1 MPRALDYCLQDVRF
15 ALRQLRKSPSFTL
28 TAVVVLALGLC
39 ASLAIFSFVDAAL
52 MKPLPYRDPSRL
64 AGVYERIP
72 LCERCNLSYF
82 DYLDWKRMNKTLAS
96 LEVYQGTGFIISSAE
111 GAVRAQTMRVSAGF
125 FRTLGVSPILGRDFA
140 DGEDQ
145 PSAERVVMLSYS
157 SWQNRFGG
165 RSAALG
171 QTVNL
176 DGDPYTIVG
185 VLPADF
191 HFAPSGRA
199 EFWTAIHADNSCE
212 KRRSCHDLYG
222 VGRLKDGV
230 SMETAAADF
239 ALIASQLEAQ
249 YPDSNRGQV
258 SNIIP
263 LSDVIVGRIRP
274 VLIMLLSG
282 AALLLLIAAVNVS
295 NLLLVRS
302 EGRKR
307 EIAVRSSLGASPA
320 RLTAQF
326 VTEGVLLVFAGTAVA
341 LLAANW
347 LTALLTRLI
356 PQNMLR
362 SMPYLSGLGL
372 HAREWALAGLV
383 SLLTTILFSVTP
395 LLRLSPSAPR
405 SGLADSSRGHS
416 GFAWRRLG
424 SHLVIIELATAVVL
438 LVGAGLLGKSLYR
451 VLQVDLGMRVDHL
464 ATIQIAAPESSYSK
478 DGQFVALHREILNR
492 VSSLPGVESVA
503 TSSLLPIA
511 GGNTNWI
518 RFADRPSN
526 GEHNDTGE
534 RRIAPT
540 YFTTLGTRLLSGR
553 YFTESDDAS
562 KPLVVIVDRAFVQ
575 KFYPSKDP
583 LGQQIFYQTPNS
595 KPLTIIGVVDD
606 IKEGAI
612 DSTTWPTMYIPF
624 NQEPRGYF
632 TLVVRTHQDERTVLP
647 TLVSTIHQLDPGL
660 MTGDPHTMADQ
671 VNDSPAAYL
680 RRSSAS
686 LAAGFAA
693 LALILGVVGLYGV
706 IAYSVS
712 QRTREIGVRIA
723 LGAQRRAVYRLILL
737 EAAWLIGIGVSI
749 GLICSIGAAALL
761 RDLLFGTRSWD
772 APTFA
777 GVAAILAGSA
787 LFAAFL
793 PARRAASVNP
803 IDALRAE

>member
-1 MPRALDYCLQDVRF
+1 MPRALDYFLQDLRF
-15 ALRQLRKSPSFTL
+15 ALRQLRRNPSFTI
-28 TAVVVLALGLC
+28 TAVIVLALGLC
-39 ASLAIFSFVDAAL
+39 ASIAIFSFVDAAL
-52 MKPLPYRDPSRL
+52 LKPLPYRDPSRL

-96 LEVYQGTGFIISSAE
+96 LDIYQNTGFIVGSPE
-111 GAVRAQTMRVSAGF
+111 GAVRAQTARVSAGF
-125 FRTLGVSPILGRDFA
+125 FRTLGVSPVLGRDFV

-145 PSAERVVMLSYS
+145 PSAARVVILSDS
-157 SWQNRFGG
+157 TWQNRFGG
-165 RSAALG
+165 NRDAIG
-171 QTVNL
+171 RTINL
-176 DGDPYTIVG
+176 DGDVYTIIG
-185 VLPADF
+185 VLAPDF

-212 KRRSCHDLYG
+212 KRRGCHDLYG
-222 VGRLKDGV
+222 IGRLKDGV
-230 SMETAAADF
+230 SMESAAADF

-249 YPDSNRGQV
+249 YPDSNRDQA

-263 LSDVIVGRIRP
+263 LSDAIVGRIRP

-307 EIAVRSSLGASPA
+307 EVAVRSGLGASTA
-320 RLTAQF
+320 RLAAQF
-326 VTEGVLLVFAGTAVA
+326 VTEGVLLV
-341 LLAANW
+341 LASAAIGLVLAKW
-347 LTALLTRLI
+347 LTTILMGVI

-362 SMPYLSGLGL
+362 NMPYLDGLGL
-372 HAREWALAGLV
+372 HAREWELAGVV
-383 SLLTTILFSVTP
+383 SLLAAILFTVTP
-395 LLRLSPSAPR
+395 LLRLSSSTPR
-405 SGLADSSRGHS
+405 SGLAESSRGHS
-416 GFAWRRLG
+416 GFAWRRIG
-424 SHLVIIELATAVVL
+424 SHLVIVELATAVVL

-451 VLQVDLGMRVDHL
+451 VLQVDLGMRPDHL
-464 ATIQIAAPESSYSK
+464 ATVQIAAPEAAYSK
-478 DGQFVALHREILNR
+478 DDQFVALHREILR
-492 VSSLPGVESVA
+492 RALAIPGVESAA
-503 TSSLLPIA
+503 TSSLLPII
-511 GGNTNWI
+511 GGNTTWL
-518 RFADRPSN
+518 RFADRPFY
-526 GEHNDTGE
+526 GEHNDAGE

-540 YFTTLGTRLLSGR
+540 YFTTLGARLLSGR

-562 KPLVVIVDRAFVQ
+562 KPLVAIVDRAFVE
-575 KFYPSKDP
+575 KFYPSKNP
-583 LGQQIFYQTPNS
+583 LGQQMFYRNPDS
-595 KPLTIIGVVDD
+595 KPLTIVGVVEN

-612 DSTTWPTMYIPF
+612 DSSTWPTLYIPF

-647 TLVSTIHQLDPGL
+647 ALVSSVHQLDHGL

-671 VNDSPAAYL
+671 VNNSPAAYL

-723 LGAQRRAVYRLILL
+723 LGAQRGTVYQLILK

-749 GLICSIGAAALL
+749 GLLCSAGMAALL

-772 APTFA
+772 GPTFA
-777 GVAAILAGSA
+777 TVAAILAGSA
-787 LFAAFL
+787 LVAAFL

-803 IDALRAE
+803 VDALRAE